1 MGPALND
8 LQPEHRGLPQPIRRT
23 LWTAAQLAAR
33 GMRDPW
39 NNQGEAYRAD
49 GLVVREAR
57 APRPVADC
65 GRWVVYEA
73 AWPLRRGGGVYAVYD
88 RRRDVHRWVF
98 GAPLPNG
105 RVLAASDDW
114 HASLRWAC
122 GEGDVAVAD
131 VALLLDLARAT
142 AHRVR
147 FPEFHAWG
155 FAPTAEGWA
164 FEFARDM
171 SGREGRDRRVVPWAA
186 VRAALDVALTASP
199 ADEQGGVAAPGV
211 ASSSPA
217 SASSPFP

>member
-1 MGPALND
+1 
-8 LQPEHRGLPQPIRRT
+8 
-23 LWTAAQLAAR
+23 
-33 GMRDPW
+33 MRDPW